1 MSKTIFKNHLP
12 IMILAIL
19 LATGL
24 FGCGKKKDA
33 SSGMKMPY
41 FEQKFPQKS
50 VWVHYAVNDSTE
62 ITFTSMEEA
71 EWKLVHLVPNCS
83 YEDFEK
89 ILLSDPSSM
98 DYPFDSLF
106 SNEKFFCDIFP
117 PVTSDDGN
125 IRCYGLFPH
134 TAHEIP
140 KMMTFYKQNDKLYK
154 AEKSE
159 RAEDCYYCLRP
170 DTIYTFNT
178 DKSTIYLVWGYCGYT
193 GEGNGFKLSAYELDN
208 TGLHPASVFED
219 GDGQS
224 LYTQICTNDEMYDE
238 LAKDHFRLLIY
249 FDKNESAIYARV
261 LAESDKGK
269 SGCSTKVTNRYEKYV
284 WNGKKFVFKK

>member
-1 MSKTIFKNHLP
+1 MKP
-12 IMILAIL
+12 IKAIL
-19 LATGL
+19 FISAML
-24 FGCGKKKDA
+24 FAALFSSCGNKHNSQTEA
-33 SSGMKMPY
+33 NMPK
-41 FEQKFPQKS
+41 FEPKFPQKS
-50 VWVHYAVNDSTE
+50 VWIHYNNSNDSIE
-62 ITFTSMEEA
+62 ITFSSMEEA
-71 EWKLVHLVPNCS
+71 EWKLIHDVKQHDFC
-83 YEDFEK
+83 EAFEK
-89 ILLSDPSSM
+89 VVLSDPSSM

-106 SNEKFFCDIFP
+106 QNENFCELCL
-117 PVTSDDGN
+117 PVRSDDGN
-125 IRCYGLFPH
+125 VRCFGIYPH

-140 KMMTFYKQNDKLYK
+140 KMMTFYKKNDKLYK

>member
-1 MSKTIFKNHLP
+1 MKPTKTIFF
-12 IMILAIL
+12 IEAM
-19 LATGL
+19 L
-24 FGCGKKKDA
+24 FAALFA
-33 SSGMKMPY
+33 SCDNKHNSTTEANMPK
-41 FEQKFPQKS
+41 FEPRFPQKTFWIHNKS
-50 VWVHYAVNDSTE
+50 NDSIE
-62 ITFTSMEEA
+62 LTFSSMEEA
-71 EWKLVHLVPNCS
+71 EWTLIHDVKQHDFC
-83 YEDFEK
+83 EAFEK
-89 ILLSDPSSM
+89 VVLSDPSSM

-106 SNEKFFCDIFP
+106 QNENFCELCL
-117 PVTSDDGN
+117 PVRSDDGN
-125 IRCYGLFPH
+125 VRCFGIYPH

-224 LYTQICTNDEMYDE
+224 LYTQICTNDEMFDE